1 MLKNFLIKLWDVF
14 PFLHGVITLQLNYT
28 PKVKPSKTP
37 TKSEFHL
44 AYLVLFCS
52 FYSFCHIKNI
62 PLYPC
67 LIPNSHHQPS
77 TINHQPSHQ
86 PSTIIHPI
94 IHHPSINHH
103 PSTINHQSINH
114 QPSTIN
120 HQLTHQPSTTL
131 LNPKGKS
138 KESQRKVKGKYN

>member
-28 PKVKPSKTP
+28 PKVKPSITS

-62 PLYPC
+62 TPIPMLN
-67 LIPNSHHQPS
+67 LPNSHHQPSTIINHQPS
-77 TINHQPSHQ
+77 TINHQPS
-86 PSTIIHPI
+86 
-94 IHHPSINHH
+94 
-103 PSTINHQSINH
+103 TINNH
-114 QPSTIN
+114 QPSTI
-120 HQLTHQPSTTL
+120 P
-131 LNPKGKS
+131 P
-138 KESQRKVKGKYN
+138 